1 MGNVGRSAL
10 ASSKPNAEPDQDMT
24 SARRHR
30 ARRFTR
36 GLLPPLPELSKTRQR
51 MTRLT
56 RSVRLTKAQA
66 EWHPVQAAPESQPT
80 EQRWTREPSSALN
93 LYLREVG
100 QVNLL
105 TPREEVALAQRVQA
119 GDEAAR
125 EHMIRANL
133 RLVVKIAREY
143 DNLGLPLLDLLNEGN
158 IGLMKAVEKFDPAKG
173 SKLSS
178 YSSWWIK
185 QSIRRALANQSKT
198 IRLPVNAVEEIGV
211 KFHLTRER
219 IRQLQ
224 NLALKKLRRMLEEP
238 EAIEVAA

>member
-93 LYLREVG
+93 LYL
-100 QVNLL
+100 
-105 TPREEVALAQRVQA
+105 
-119 GDEAAR
+119 
-125 EHMIRANL
+125 
-133 RLVVKIAREY
+133 
-143 DNLGLPLLDLLNEGN
+143 
-158 IGLMKAVEKFDPAKG
+158 
-173 SKLSS
+173 
-178 YSSWWIK
+178 
-185 QSIRRALANQSKT
+185 
-198 IRLPVNAVEEIGV
+198 
-211 KFHLTRER
+211 HLTRER

-224 NLALKKLRRMLEEP
+224 NLALKKPRRMLEEP